1 MKKFITV
8 ITLVTSSSIYALVP
22 YSQVKTGDK
31 LIFNQ
36 DSRVQTHE
44 ARPRTL
50 VFRQNTIISAKTK
63 SWEIVSPAGWIPAIT
78 KSYIIFSYQGK
89 EYKVYANDRDFTQL
103 NFYEL

>member
-1 MKKFITV
+1 MKKIISV
-8 ITLVTSSSIYALVP
+8 LTLVTSSSIYALVP

-50 VFRQNTIISAKTK
+50 VFRQNTIINAKTK
-63 SWEIVSPAGWIPAIT
+63 SWEIVSPAGWVPAIT
-78 KSYIIFSYQGK
+78 KNFIIFSYQGK

-103 NFYEL
+103 NFY